1 MKAVSISGLP
11 ILGSTQLPDLSIIGP
26 FAIMVVIAVF
36 LGYQVAG
43 LYKDKIDLI
52 KELVQANN
60 NVDMLSERL
69 SEVGSKQDLVSGSQD
84 DFVKF
89 LSDSREDAFSFIAE
103 VQGGITSLKNAMDA
117 KDDTEIAKSYQELLR
132 FLPEDMV
139 E

>member
-1 MKAVSISGLP
+1 
-11 ILGSTQLPDLSIIGP
+11 
-26 FAIMVVIAVF
+26 MVVLAVF
-36 LGYQVAG
+36 LGYQVAV
-43 LYKDKIDLI
+43 LYRDKIDLI

-117 KDDTEIAKSYQELLR
+117 KDDTEIAKSYQELLK